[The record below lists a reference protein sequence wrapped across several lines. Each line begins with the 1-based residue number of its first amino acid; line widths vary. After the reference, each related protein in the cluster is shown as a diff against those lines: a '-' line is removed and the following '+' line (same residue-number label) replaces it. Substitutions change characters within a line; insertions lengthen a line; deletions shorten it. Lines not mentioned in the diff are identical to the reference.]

1 MLVQDSVSTEK
12 PKILVVLHQEHSTP
26 GRVGRIL
33 QSMGYE
39 LDIRRPRFGCPLPKT
54 MDDHAAAVIFGGPM
68 SANDEDDFVKQEID
82 WIATPLKANKPYLG
96 ICLGGQMMARQ
107 LGARVYRHPEKRVE
121 IGYYPIKPTEHG
133 EKICDAT
140 FPCHVYQWHS
150 EGFDLPTGAV
160 LLAEGQHFPVQAMRY
175 GPSAYGIQFHP
186 DVTYAMI
193 CRWSV
198 RADHRL
204 CEPGAQPAHVQRA
217 CWHQYDRAFDV
228 WSHQFLD
235 RWLSSAEPLTR

>member
-1 MLVQDSVSTEK
+1 MFALDSASADK

-33 QSMGYE
+33 QSMGYQ

-54 MDDHAAAVIFGGPM
+54 MDDHVAAVIFGGPM

-96 ICLGGQMMARQ
+96 ICLGAQMMARQ
-107 LGARVYRHPEKRVE
+107 LGARVYRHPEQRVE
-121 IGYYPIKPTEHG
+121 IGYYPIKATEQG
-133 EKICDAT
+133 EKLCDAT

-150 EGFDLPTGAV
+150 EGFELAPGAV
-160 LLAEGQHFPVQAMRY
+160 LLAEGEHFPVQAMRY
-175 GPSAYGIQFHP
+175 GPNAYGIQFHP

-217 CWHQYDRAFDV
+217 FWHQYDRAFDV
-228 WSHQFLD
+228 WSHKFID
-235 RWLSSAEPLTR
+235 RWLSQTIA

>member
-1 MLVQDSVSTEK
+1 MLVQDSVSTDK

-96 ICLGGQMMARQ
+96 ICLGGQMMARH
-107 LGARVYRHPEKRVE
+107 LGARVYRHPEKGSRLA
-121 IGYYPIKPTEHG
+121 IIRSSQPNMAKKSAMRLSPAMSINGIQRALTCPPALFFWPRASI
-133 EKICDAT
+133 
-140 FPCHVYQWHS
+140 FPCKRC
-150 EGFDLPTGAV
+150 
-160 LLAEGQHFPVQAMRY
+160 AM
-175 GPSAYGIQFHP
+175 A
-186 DVTYAMI
+186 
-193 CRWSV
+193 
-198 RADHRL
+198 L
-204 CEPGAQPAHVQRA
+204 QPM
-217 CWHQYDRAFDV
+217 AFNFTPM
-228 WSHQFLD
+228 SLM
-235 RWLSSAEPLTR
+235 R